1 MNDRALICKLF
12 CSTPLLIL
20 FGSRTTLSITQN
32 NDLLVAQACCNVV
45 SYSFFFFISIGGYT
59 KGSFIIMEAPPTWAT
74 QAPPPSIT
82 TVQEHE
88 QQLFSKYS
96 TLDEPVLET
105 ILRDVR
111 AVHEKLKV
119 VMMPLD
125 YSTQLLNYSTYH
137 RVATEYDT
145 TVATTTTTS
154 APLPSNTITTLELSD
169 HDKSVIRKLKDW
181 DLWGPLVLCLAL
193 AVILSFKAPTN
204 QAAIVFAAV
213 FCAVWVGGTIVT
225 INAQLLGGTISF
237 FQSLCVLGYS
247 IFPMTVAALI
257 IGFFKI
263 FVRTWFWLDLI
274 ITGAGC
280 VWSLRTSA
288 VFISMYIRPER
299 RALALYPVL
308 FFYTFL
314 AWLILLF

>member
-1 MNDRALICKLF
+1 
-12 CSTPLLIL
+12 
-20 FGSRTTLSITQN
+20 
-32 NDLLVAQACCNVV
+32 
-45 SYSFFFFISIGGYT
+45 
-59 KGSFIIMEAPPTWAT
+59 
-74 QAPPPSIT
+74 
-82 TVQEHE
+82 
-88 QQLFSKYS
+88 
-96 TLDEPVLET
+96 LDEPVLET

-125 YSTQLLNYSTYH
+125 YSAQLLNYSTYS
-137 RVATEYDT
+137 RVDQEPTHHQHDVPPGAAAGGGAVAHT
-145 TVATTTTTS
+145 TDC
-154 APLPSNTITTLELSD
+154 LSD
-169 HDKSVIRKLKDW
+169 HDKSVMRKLKDW

-213 FCAVWVGGTIVT
+213 FCAVWVGGTVVT
-225 INAQLLGGTISF
+225 INAQLLGGTISI

-247 IFPMTVAALI
+247 IFPLTVAALI

-263 FVRTWFWLDLI
+263 FVHTWFWLDLV
-274 ITGAGC
+274 ITGAGS

-288 VFISMYIRPER
+288 VFISLYIRPER

-308 FFYTFL
+308 FFHTFL

>member
-1 MNDRALICKLF
+1 V
-12 CSTPLLIL
+12 LLQL
-20 FGSRTTLSITQN
+20 KGTLSFPQSDQSSN
-32 NDLLVAQACCNVV
+32 NKIIQSL
-45 SYSFFFFISIGGYT
+45 
-59 KGSFIIMEAPPTWAT
+59 IMEAPPSWASP
-74 QAPPPSIT
+74 APPQSGVTMAT
-82 TVQEHE
+82 TVHEHE

-105 ILRDVR
+105 ILRDIR
-111 AVHEKLKV
+111 AVQEKLKV

-125 YSTQLLNYSTYH
+125 YSSQLLNYSTYS
-137 RVATEYDT
+137 RVAVADQEPTHHSPGGAVAPQT
-145 TVATTTTTS
+145 TDC
-154 APLPSNTITTLELSD
+154 LSEN
-169 HDKSVIRKLKDW
+169 DKSVIRKLKDW

-193 AVILSFKAPTN
+193 AVILSFKAPTD

-213 FCAVWVGGTIVT
+213 FCAVWVGGTVVT
-225 INAQLLGGTISF
+225 VNAQLLGGTISL

-247 IFPMTVAALI
+247 IFPLTVAALI
-257 IGFFKI
+257 IGIFKL
-263 FVRTWFWLDLI
+263 FVHTWFWIDLV
-274 ITGAGC
+274 ITGAGS

-288 VFISMYIRPER
+288 VFISLYIRPER